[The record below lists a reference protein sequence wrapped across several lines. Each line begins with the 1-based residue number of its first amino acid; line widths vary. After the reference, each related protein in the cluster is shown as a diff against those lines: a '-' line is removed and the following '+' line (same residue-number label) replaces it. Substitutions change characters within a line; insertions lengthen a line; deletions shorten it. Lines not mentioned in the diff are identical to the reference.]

1 MGEILTYGLF
11 ILGFVLLIKGADYL
25 VDGSSSIA
33 KKFNISDFIVGMTI
47 VSFGTSMP
55 ELIVNIMASY
65 EGSSEL
71 AIGNVIGSNISNI
84 LLILGI
90 SAVICPLPLHRN
102 TVLSEIPF
110 SLTSAL
116 LVGFLANAALFDDRE
131 NLTISRGDG
140 IVLLF
145 FFALFLAYIFRMGKD
160 SQSPLVESDHEVEI
174 VPMPKAILMI
184 SGGIVG
190 LFLGG
195 KWVVEGAIKIAEVFG
210 FSQTFIGLTVVAI
223 GTSLP
228 ELVTSVIA
236 ATKKNTDIAVG
247 NVIGSNIL
255 NLLWILGIS
264 SITMPLPFDITTN
277 TDIVVLIF
285 ASSLLLLAMATGT
298 KNAIDRWDGI
308 AFVFIYI
315 SYIGFLVYR
324 G

>member
-1 MGEILTYGLF
+1 MGDILTYFLF
-11 ILGFVLLIKGADYL
+11 VVGFVLLIKGADYL

-55 ELIVNIMASY
+55 ELIVNIMASLN
-65 EGSSEL
+65 GNSEL
-71 AIGNVIGSNISNI
+71 AIGNIIGSNISNI

-116 LVGFLANAALFDDRE
+116 LVGFLANAALFDSRE
-131 NLTISRGDG
+131 NLTISRPDG
-140 IVLLF
+140 VILLF
-145 FFALFLAYIFRMGKD
+145 FFALFLAYIFRMGKE
-160 SQSPLVESDHEVEI
+160 SQSPLVEPDHEVMI
-174 VPMPKAILMI
+174 MPMYRSLLMI
-184 SGGIVG
+184 GGGIFA

-195 KWVVEGAIKIAEVFG
+195 KWVVDGAIKIADIFG
-210 FSQTFIGLTVVAI
+210 FSETFIGLTVVAI

-228 ELVTSVIA
+228 ELVTSAIA

-315 SYIGFLVYR
+315 AYISFLVYR

>member
-11 ILGFVLLIKGADYL
+11 ALGFVFLIKGADFL

-33 KKFNISDFIVGMTI
+33 KRFNISDFIVGMTI

-55 ELIVNIMASY
+55 ELIVNIMASL
-65 EGSSEL
+65 EGSSDL

-102 TVLSEIPF
+102 TVMSEIPF

-131 NLTISRGDG
+131 NLTISRPDG
-140 IVLLF
+140 IILLF
-145 FFALFLAYIFRMGKD
+145 FFALFLAYIFRMGKE
-160 SQSPLVESDHEVEI
+160 SESPLVEPDHEI
-174 VPMPKAILMI
+174 VIMPVSKSVFLI
-184 SGGIVG
+184 SLGIIG
-190 LFLGG
+190 LFFGG
-195 KWVVEGAIKIAEVFG
+195 KWVVEGAIMIAKNMG
-210 FSQTFIGLTVVAI
+210 FSETFIGLTVVAI

-228 ELVTSVIA
+228 ELVTSAIA
-236 ATKKNTDIAVG
+236 ATKNNTDIAVG

-264 SITMPLPFDITTN
+264 SITMPLPFNITTN

-308 AFVFIYI
+308 TFVLIYI
-315 SYIGFLVYR
+315 AYISFLVYR